1 MDSVQKHPRSDTGIS
16 DLPTSPSK
24 KPRLEMAS
32 TTMATD
38 RATDQL
44 PRAVPRMGSAAAYDH
59 LQFLNDQQ
67 TKEAASGITEFV
79 SPDLLG
85 FTGILKKRYTDFLVN
100 EILPSGQVIHLGNLK
115 APKRETNQDPR
126 NGSKLSTT
134 EPNANDHE
142 DPHKQKSPVIKQEV
156 ETDILEGNVAPTEQE
171 ESKAEPSEQNS
182 SPVKQE
188 AQADEHIGDTPSLSV
203 PQDAFAPIHNHD
215 ETVASAMLPMP
226 DTSVDHTQ
234 KISPHKRVPP
244 PSPSI
249 PLSIL
254 DLDKTEPEK
263 AEKAQKATRKKETVL
278 IRQTEQGW
286 VEVDQEQEQKL
297 KDQKAAEDATTGLG
311 SEESTVMKSPMK
323 VSESE
328 EVRYEAMPSTQA
340 QWRAF
345 ASAESASSKATGI
358 QHNPEDRS
366 ALLTYFGPDIV
377 DAIVALHDRIVSSP
391 HRKSKDYGMVKS
403 AVIKRETRSKIHQD
417 IRMIFNGRIESTTDN
432 DGAMIITAM
441 AEKPAFHARTPL
453 NNDRNKKQN
462 QQWGPSWK
470 ERGGDYLHFSLFKEN
485 KDTME
490 AISWLCKELKIKP
503 SAFQFAGTKDKR
515 AVTVQRVS
523 VYHVF
528 IDRLVAAGRSLRGA
542 KIGNFEYRP
551 HPLRLGELKGNQ
563 FVMTLR
569 DCDFHYPVPIDSK
582 SMVEGASSIVDKAIK
597 NLSEK
602 GFLNYYGLQRFGT
615 FSTSTDKVGTS
626 MLQGDFK
633 AAVDAILDFSPAS
646 LVAAQDPMSDTDRVS
661 RDDQARAHALN
672 SFKITGKAYPA
683 LGTLPRKFSAESSI
697 IRHLSNRGRDN
708 DYLGALQSISRNLR
722 LMYVHAY
729 QSLVWNV
736 AASER
741 WKRFGSAVIEGDLV
755 LIDEHMDKT
764 ERITKSEEVDEDGEA
779 IVHPSAEDR
788 ATDPE
793 DMFTRA
799 RALTKEEAESGNYTI
814 FDVVLPTPGY
824 DIIYPENEMGKFYE
838 EFMASERGGAL
849 DPHDMRRKWK
859 DISLSGSYRKF
870 LAKPLNEISF
880 EVKVYTSEDKQL
892 VETDLDRL
900 SRPAAAP
907 NTMDMDEIENKYKK
921 SHELETGSDLNDDE
935 PGDMKL
941 SGGLYKD
948 FKIAVILTLQ
958 LGSSQYATMALREL
972 MKLGGVK
979 TYKPDFSGGR

>member
-1 MDSVQKHPRSDTGIS
+1 
-16 DLPTSPSK
+16 
-24 KPRLEMAS
+24 
-32 TTMATD
+32 
-38 RATDQL
+38 
-44 PRAVPRMGSAAAYDH
+44 
-59 LQFLNDQQ
+59 
-67 TKEAASGITEFV
+67 
-79 SPDLLG
+79 
-85 FTGILKKRYTDFLVN
+85 
-100 EILPSGQVIHLGNLK
+100 
-115 APKRETNQDPR
+115 
-126 NGSKLSTT
+126 
-134 EPNANDHE
+134 
-142 DPHKQKSPVIKQEV
+142 
-156 ETDILEGNVAPTEQE
+156 
-171 ESKAEPSEQNS
+171 
-182 SPVKQE
+182 
-188 AQADEHIGDTPSLSV
+188 
-203 PQDAFAPIHNHD
+203 
-215 ETVASAMLPMP
+215 
-226 DTSVDHTQ
+226 
-234 KISPHKRVPP
+234 
-244 PSPSI
+244 
-249 PLSIL
+249 
-254 DLDKTEPEK
+254 
-263 AEKAQKATRKKETVL
+263 
-278 IRQTEQGW
+278 
-286 VEVDQEQEQKL
+286 
-297 KDQKAAEDATTGLG
+297 
-311 SEESTVMKSPMK
+311 
-323 VSESE
+323 
-328 EVRYEAMPSTQA
+328 
-340 QWRAF
+340 
-345 ASAESASSKATGI
+345 
-358 QHNPEDRS
+358 
-366 ALLTYFGPDIV
+366 
-377 DAIVALHDRIVSSP
+377 
-391 HRKSKDYGMVKS
+391 MVKS

-417 IRMIFNGRIESTTDN
+417 IRRIFNGRIESTTDN
-432 DGAMIITAM
+432 DGAMIIAAM

-597 NLSEK
+597 NLSER

-672 SFKITGKAYPA
+672 SFKVTGKAYPA

-755 LIDEHMDKT
+755 LIDEHMDKA

-824 DIIYPENEMGKFYE
+824 DIIYPENEMRKFYE

-870 LAKPLNEISF
+870 LAKPFNEISF
-880 EVKVYTSEDKQL
+880 EVKVYTSEDEQL

-921 SHELETGSDLNDDE
+921 SHELETGSDLNDSE